1 MGSTGAELAGLGEAG
16 LAELRERVA
25 HVQEVRTGFRRGC
38 AELAAAGEPRPD
50 YSPGVPM
57 LDRYAAKAAEIGVG
71 MSTLRRW
78 VKDFTERGPAGLA
91 DNRGTRRRQP
101 LAGADP
107 RWLDTARQVLAG
119 RTDAS
124 RPTQDLVL
132 AEIAARLDAEHGA
145 GAVPVPSPTR
155 ARILLREISQGHVR
169 VRRGRRPSVRS
180 PAARRR
186 PTGGCGRRGR
196 ASTCC

>member
-1 MGSTGAELAGLGEAG
+1 
-16 LAELRERVA
+16 
-25 HVQEVRTGFRRGC
+25 
-38 AELAAAGEPRPD
+38 
-50 YSPGVPM
+50 
-57 LDRYAAKAAEIGVG
+57 

-78 VKDFTERGPAGLA
+78 VKDFGEHGPAGLA
-91 DNRGTRRRQP
+91 DDRRRRRRQP

-155 ARILLREISQGHVR
+155 ARLLLREIS
-169 VRRGRRPSVRS
+169 RGTSAFGGTKAKREIAGR
-180 PAARRR
+180 PAAR
-186 PTGGCGRRGR
+186 PTGGCGRHGR
-196 ASTCC
+196 ASTCCWTPPGWTYSRWTR